1 MGADRFHVFYGV
13 RQLFD
18 GSDSTTRDLLE
29 NRRHPWQIAA
39 RQFKLEFWWG
49 QTVNESE
56 YFILFGKQVGN
67 YGFEAER
74 EGKLSDSQSITMM
87 AQTRERLRLAGIKD
101 QPAWYFQYEP
111 DR

>member
-13 RQLFD
+13 RKVVNGRD
-18 GSDSTTRDLLE
+18 TAIRDLLE

-39 RQFKLEFWWG
+39 RKFRLDCWWG
-49 QTVNESE
+49 NTGSESE
-56 YFILFGKQVGN
+56 YFILLGKQVGN

-74 EGKLSDSQSITMM
+74 EGKLSDSESTSMM
-87 AQTRERLRLAGIKD
+87 AQTREKLRLSGIED
-101 QPAWYFQYEP
+101 EPAWYFQYEP